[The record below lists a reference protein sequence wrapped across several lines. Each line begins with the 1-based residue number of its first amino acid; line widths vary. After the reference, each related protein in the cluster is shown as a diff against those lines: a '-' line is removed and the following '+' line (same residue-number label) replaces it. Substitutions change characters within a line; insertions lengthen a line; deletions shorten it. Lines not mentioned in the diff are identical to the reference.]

1 VIVGAHVLF
10 YSTNA
15 DADRDFLRSVL
26 KLPFVDAGHGWL
38 IFGLPPAEAA
48 VHPTSSPFGMQDG
61 GRSMLGSILY
71 LMTDDLEK
79 DIARLAKHHVACAP
93 IRQERWGQ
101 LTSFALPSGQ
111 AMGMYQPLHPT
122 AIGVKPGATPRAR
135 PVRPG
140 KPSPRIRARPAR
152 IGKR

>member
-1 VIVGAHVLF
+1 MIIGAHVLF

-15 DADRDFLRSVL
+15 DADRDFLRTVL

-48 VHPTSSPFGMQDG
+48 VHPASAPFGVQEG
-61 GRSMLGSILY
+61 GRSVIGSVLY
-71 LMTDDLEK
+71 LMSDDVEA
-79 DIARLAKHHVACAP
+79 DVERLKRHKVTCAP

-101 LTSFALPSGQ
+101 LTSFTLPSGQ

-122 AIGVKPGATPRAR
+122 AIDQAKATPA
-135 PVRPG
+135 
-140 KPSPRIRARPAR
+140 RARPAR
-152 IGKR
+152 IKKR